1 MKAIKLFNPNDK
13 PFGRLSNNSY
23 HPITINGKNYPTIT
37 NYILSNMLIT
47 PAWKK
52 ILQNTEIGGAKGGN
66 NELIKAIDFFINPI
80 KEQSLKSSYDNVE
93 SRVNKVIL
101 LSKQTGL
108 PEKEFSDWA
117 NSQISISI
125 AHIKKVYKNPDG
137 NNYIK
142 KAVKKYK
149 SEKDKN
155 KAIKIFIDY
164 LKEKIPESPPLT
176 KEEIERQVHEVWISY
191 VKAGGKKFE
200 DLDDSNRKLSEKEK
214 YTNYITSQ
222 VRRPFDQINLHQLK
236 NEIEK
241 DNAINKMGIYQVYER
256 AANDELLSTLRK
268 AVDNAYNTLLKNTE
282 LQKILLGTGDF
293 PIGYESLDPFLG
305 VGQDRK
311 GENLIGKILMQI
323 RHNLRMK
330 KFIDIE
336 NKKEIAKYKNIYD
349 IYLAY
354 TVLLIETRKNKK
366 SLSEYLGLS
375 PEQIINKFG
384 AHNLVSGVPSQDT
397 VIKLYKYDK
406 LNPIVMREIFQPGT
420 LVVSIRKN
428 EIRNLRNSLE
438 EAKDDIIF
446 NSYLEYMITRN
457 CTNAID
463 KEVQYLLDIQDKIRL
478 NSEGESKQIKE
489 VLEKSRKTR
498 DQIMEEV
505 IENTIASEKQKIS
518 VEELEDVKKRSI
530 DLFNIGMLSAS
541 LSDKIDG
548 LIKELNIPTEDEI
561 RDAELAEI
569 VPIEVKNVS
578 VPMKDQSDEEDV
590 ASSDD
595 GSPTTKYLKEIF
607 KKDKE
612 NKKQLIEQI
621 IKKEKNSKFSDFTDW
636 DIKDLKQRLE
646 SLDKNEEYENYD
658 MTFSPPEGN
667 PIGIFEDP
675 AKNFPELVS
684 FSPVFFNGM
693 LNIKGFNY
701 PTIQHYIIASLIS
714 NSGTKN
720 VIDSYGNNLTQRG
733 IGVKNSHKL
742 ILIDPNLSGNTPQE
756 YIDLQSASTLYE
768 NLKKDTDY
776 KLLSLYSVTSLNKK
790 FQDTS
795 LQDLLLLTR
804 SAIILWEGPDL
815 FLGVGNNNNGN
826 NYIGKT
832 LMALREQIKENKKGE
847 ENVDVEESD
856 IIRFINKD
864 QFMLDWIKMRIK
876 DMCDVVYK
884 AQQYMKLKQDLRY
897 DLTTKGDGTGFERL
911 INSVLND
918 IYQPCLS
925 TSKLESE
932 DKIPVPG
939 FVINIVKKCSGMSS
953 GEAPIYTKG
962 RSGNKQFNK
971 EIEKYISKINK
982 QINDLKSKFYGTTT
996 IQHTKEE
1003 AKQFN
1008 DYQRDEWSNFMENI
1022 ALSEDSQ
1029 EAKLKEMEDFK
1040 KLQLD
1045 EYQQFWGMD
1054 KTEKTKEEKYRF
1066 EHEISELRRQIL
1078 QYKISKK
1085 KENETEQ
1092 NQVVIIAQ
1100 MYWDRIVFM
1109 IKTLIKNSNPKTDS
1123 NIRDALVSIE
1133 MLTAE
1138 ETNCVRIIKD
1148 EKDNCIVSA
1157 LINLLKGIYLFNDE
1171 LTPTITSILD
1181 EDDVKFAGSI
1191 ILNSDFKPDNLW
1203 KGEQSDED
1211 MGDIDSDPEF
1221 VGNLD
1226 DYSLGDI
1233 DKKYSKKGG
1242 YDIPDE
1248 GMLPKDFIDDDDEGG
1263 YDIPDEGMFPKDFI
1277 DDEDEDEEIGG
1288 YEENLKNPFFSFKWG
1303 VKRKKKPQSIKI
1315 NSDIDKIQEQVE
1327 LISSE
1332 NSLKI
1337 AKEIIKM
1344 VDIIKKSKVPDIIK
1358 QNRINFF
1365 ATIR

>member
-1 MKAIKLFNPNDK
+1 MKEIKLFNPNDK

-23 HPITINGKNYPTIT
+23 HPITINGNKYPTVT
-37 NYILSNMLIT
+37 NYILSNMLLT
-47 PAWKK
+47 PIWKK
-52 ILQNTEIGGAKGGN
+52 ILQNTEISGAKGGN

-80 KEQSLKSSYDNVE
+80 KDQKVKSTYDIVE
-93 SRVNKVIL
+93 SRGNKVIVL
-101 LSKQTGL
+101 GKLTNL
-108 PEKEFSDWA
+108 PTIEFVNWT

-125 AHIKKVYKNPDG
+125 A
-137 NNYIK
+137 YIK
-142 KAVKKYK
+142 KLNKIPNGNTYIKEAVKKYK

-155 KAIKIFIDY
+155 KSIKLFIDY
-164 LKEKIPESPPLT
+164 LNENLPESPTLT
-176 KEEIERQVHEVWISY
+176 NEEIERQVHESWISY
-191 VKAGGKKFE
+191 VKAEGKIQS
-200 DLDDSNRKLSEKEK
+200 DSNNPNRKLSEKEK

-222 VRRPFDQINLHQLK
+222 VRKPFDQINLHELK
-236 NEIEK
+236 NQIEK

-256 AANDELLSTLRK
+256 ANNDELLSTLRK
-268 AVDNAYNTLLKNTE
+268 AVDNAYNSLLKNPE
-282 LQKILLGTGDF
+282 LQHILLGTGNF
-293 PIGYESLDPFLG
+293 PIGYESSDPFLG

-323 RHNLRMK
+323 RHNLRFK
-330 KFIDIE
+330 QFIDIE

-349 IYLAY
+349 IYLAHSAL
-354 TVLLIETRKNKK
+354 VIEIRKNKS

-420 LVVSIRKN
+420 LVINIRKN
-428 EIRNLRNSLE
+428 ELRNLRNSLE
-438 EAKDDIIF
+438 QSKDDIIF

-457 CTNAID
+457 CEDAIN
-463 KEVQYLLDIQDKIRL
+463 KEVKYLLDIQNKIRL
-478 NSEGESKQIKE
+478 NSASGSRQIIE
-489 VLEKSRKTR
+489 TLEKSRKTR

-518 VEELEDVKKRSI
+518 VEQLEDVKKRSI
-530 DLFNIGMLSAS
+530 DLFNLGMLSSS
-541 LSDKIDG
+541 LSDKIDT
-548 LIKELNIPTEDEI
+548 LIKELNIPNEDEI
-561 RDAELAEI
+561 TQAELAEI
-569 VPIEVKNVS
+569 VPIEVETVS

-595 GSPTTKYLKEIF
+595 GSPTTKYLKKIF

-612 NKKQLIEQI
+612 NKKQLIEKI
-621 IKKEKNSKFSDFTDW
+621 IKENKVSKSADFTNR
-636 DIKDLKQRLE
+636 DIKDLKQRLKSLEE
-646 SLDKNEEYENYD
+646 SEEYDD

-675 AKNFPELVS
+675 SKNFPQLAP
-684 FSPVFFNGM
+684 FSPIFFNGM

-714 NSGTKN
+714 TTGTKN
-720 VIDSYGNNLTQRG
+720 VLDSYGNNLTQKG

-742 ILIDPNLSGNTPQE
+742 ILIDPNLYGNMPQE
-756 YIDLQSASTLYE
+756 YLDLQAASTLYE
-768 NLKKDTDY
+768 NLKKDTDD

-790 FQDTS
+790 FQDVS
-795 LQDLLLLTR
+795 LQDLLLLTK
-804 SAIILWEGPDL
+804 SSTLLWEGPDL
-815 FLGVGNNNNGN
+815 FLGVGNDNNGN

-832 LMALREQIKENKKGE
+832 LMTIREKIKENRKGE
-847 ENVDVEESD
+847 EVVEVEEVDV
-856 IIRFINKD
+856 IRFINKD

-884 AQQYMKLKQDLRY
+884 SQQYMKLKHSLEY
-897 DLTTKGDGTGFERL
+897 DLTTKGDVKGFERL
-911 INSVLND
+911 INTVLND

-925 TSKLESE
+925 TSKLEKE

-953 GEAPIYTKG
+953 GEVPIYIKD
-962 RSGNKQFNK
+962 SAGNERFNK
-971 EIEKYISKINK
+971 EIEKYISNINK
-982 QINDLKSKFYGTTT
+982 QINDLESKFYGIST
-996 IQHTKEE
+996 IKHTKEE
-1003 AKQFN
+1003 SREFN
-1008 DYQRDEWSNFMENI
+1008 EYQRDEWSKFIENI

-1029 EAKLKEMEDFK
+1029 EDKLKEMEEFK

-1045 EYQQFWGMD
+1045 EYQDFWGIN
-1054 KTEKTKEEKYRF
+1054 KTKKTKEEIYRF
-1066 EHEISELRRQIL
+1066 EHEISELKRQISKY
-1078 QYKISKK
+1078 QISKK
-1085 KENETEQ
+1085 KENDSEQ
-1092 NQVVIIAQ
+1092 NQVRIIAQ
-1100 MYWDRIVFM
+1100 LYWDRIVFM
-1109 IKTLIKNSNPKTDS
+1109 IKTLIKNSQPNTSS

-1133 MLTAE
+1133 MMTAE

-1157 LINLLKGIYLFNDE
+1157 LINLLKGIHVFNEE
-1171 LTPTITSILD
+1171 LTPTITPVLD

-1203 KGEQSDED
+1203 KGEQSNQD
-1211 MGDIDSDPEF
+1211 MGDIDDLPEF
-1221 VGNLD
+1221 VVNKD
-1226 DYSLGDI
+1226 DYLPGDI
-1233 DKKYSKKGG
+1233 DKE
-1242 YDIPDE
+1242 DTR
-1248 GMLPKDFIDDDDEGG
+1248 KDG
-1263 YDIPDEGMFPKDFI
+1263 YDIPDEGMFPTDFMY
-1277 DDEDEDEEIGG
+1277 DDDDREIGG
-1288 YEENLKNPFFSFKWG
+1288 YEDDEEFDNPFWSFKWG
-1303 VKRKKKPQSIKI
+1303 VKPKNKAQSIKL
-1315 NSDIDKIQEQVE
+1315 NSDIDKIQEQVK

-1332 NSLKI
+1332 NSLQI
-1337 AKEIIKM
+1337 TQEIIKM
-1344 VDIIKKSKVPDIIK
+1344 IDIIKTSKVPDIIK

>member
-1 MKAIKLFNPNDK
+1 MKEIKLFNPNDK

-23 HPITINGKNYPTIT
+23 HPIKINGKNYPTVT
-37 NYILSNMLIT
+37 NYILSNMLST
-47 PAWKK
+47 PTWKK
-52 ILQNTEIGGAKGGN
+52 ILQNTEISGAKGGN

-80 KEQSLKSSYDNVE
+80 KDQNVKSTYDNVD
-93 SRVNKVIL
+93 SRGNKVIV
-101 LSKQTGL
+101 LSKLTNL
-108 PEKEFSDWA
+108 PTIEFINWT

-125 AHIKKVYKNPDG
+125 VYIKKVNKIPNG
-137 NNYIK
+137 NTYIK

-155 KAIKIFIDY
+155 KSIKLFIDY

-176 KEEIERQVHEVWISY
+176 NEEIERQVHESWISY
-191 VKAGGKKFE
+191 VKAGGKKLE
-200 DLDDSNRKLSEKEK
+200 DLDDPNRKLSEKEK
-214 YTNYITSQ
+214 YTNYITQQ
-222 VRRPFDQINLHQLK
+222 VRKPFNQINLHQLK

-256 AANDELLSTLRK
+256 ANNDELLSTLRK
-268 AVDNAYNTLLKNTE
+268 AVDNAYNALLKNPE
-282 LQKILLGTGDF
+282 LQQILLGTGNF
-293 PIGYESLDPFLG
+293 PIGYESADPFLG

-311 GENLIGKILMQI
+311 GENLIGKILIQI
-323 RHNLRMK
+323 RHNLRIK

-336 NKKEIAKYKNIYD
+336 NKKEIAKYKDIYD
-349 IYLAY
+349 IYLAHSAL
-354 TVLLIETRKNKK
+354 VIEIRKNKS

-420 LVVSIRKN
+420 LVINIRKN
-428 EIRNLRNSLE
+428 ELRNLRNSLE
-438 EAKDDIIF
+438 QSKDDIIF
-446 NSYLEYMITRN
+446 NSYLEYMIIRN
-457 CTNAID
+457 CEDAID
-463 KEVQYLLDIQDKIRL
+463 KEVKYLLDIQDKIRL
-478 NSEGESKQIKE
+478 NSAGGSRQIIE
-489 VLEKSRKTR
+489 ALEKSRKTR

-518 VEELEDVKKRSI
+518 VEQLEDVKKRSI

-541 LSDKIDG
+541 LSDKIDM

-561 RDAELAEI
+561 RQAELAEI
-569 VPIEVKNVS
+569 VPIEVETVS
-578 VPMKDQSDEEDV
+578 VPMKDQSDDEEDV

-612 NKKQLIEQI
+612 NKKQLIEKI
-621 IKKEKNSKFSDFTDW
+621 IKEKKGSKSADFTNW

-646 SLDKNEEYENYD
+646 SLEESEEYDD

-675 AKNFPELVS
+675 SKNFPQLAP
-684 FSPVFFNGM
+684 FSPIFFNGM

-701 PTIQHYIIASLIS
+701 PTIQHYIISSLIS
-714 NSGTKN
+714 TTGTKN
-720 VIDSYGNNLTQRG
+720 VLDSYGNNLTQKG

-742 ILIDPNLSGNTPQE
+742 ILIDPNLSGNIPQE
-756 YIDLQSASTLYE
+756 YLDLQAASTLYE
-768 NLKKDTDY
+768 NLKKDTDD

-790 FQDTS
+790 FQDVS
-795 LQDLLLLTR
+795 LQDLLLLTK
-804 SAIILWEGPDL
+804 SATLLWEGPDL
-815 FLGVGNNNNGN
+815 FLGVGNDNNGN

-832 LMALREQIKENKKGE
+832 LMTIREQIKENRKGE
-847 ENVDVEESD
+847 EVVEVEEVDV
-856 IIRFINKD
+856 IRFINKD
-864 QFMLDWIKMRIK
+864 QFILDWIKMRIK

-884 AQQYMKLKQDLRY
+884 AQQYMKLKHALDY
-897 DLTTKGDGTGFERL
+897 DLTPKGDGKGFEKL
-911 INSVLND
+911 INMVLNN

-925 TSKLESE
+925 TSKLETE

-953 GEAPIYTKG
+953 GEAPIYIKDAA
-962 RSGNKQFNK
+962 GNQRFNK

-982 QINDLKSKFYGTTT
+982 QINDLKSKFYGITT
-996 IQHTKEE
+996 IEHTKEE
-1003 AKQFN
+1003 SREFN
-1008 DYQRDEWSNFMENI
+1008 EYQRVEWSKFMENI
-1022 ALSEDSQ
+1022 VLSEDSQ
-1029 EAKLKEMEDFK
+1029 EDKLKEMEEFK

-1045 EYQQFWGMD
+1045 EYQEFWGIN
-1054 KTEKTKEEKYRF
+1054 KTKKTKEEIYRF
-1066 EHEISELRRQIL
+1066 EHEISEFNQQISK
-1078 QYKISKK
+1078 YRISKK
-1085 KENETEQ
+1085 KENDSEQ
-1092 NQVVIIAQ
+1092 NQVRIIAQ
-1100 MYWDRIVFM
+1100 LYWDRIVFM
-1109 IKTLIKNSNPKTDS
+1109 IKTLIKNSQPNTAS

-1133 MLTAE
+1133 MMTAE

-1171 LTPTITSILD
+1171 LTPTKTPVLD

-1203 KGEQSDED
+1203 KGEQSNED
-1211 MGDIDSDPEF
+1211 MGDIDDLPEF
-1221 VGNLD
+1221 VANKD
-1226 DYSLGDI
+1226 DYLPGDI
-1233 DKKYSKKGG
+1233 DKE
-1242 YDIPDE
+1242 DTD
-1248 GMLPKDFIDDDDEGG
+1248 KDG
-1263 YDIPDEGMFPKDFI
+1263 YDIPDEGMFPTDFI
-1277 DDEDEDEEIGG
+1277 YDDDDDREIDG
-1288 YEENLKNPFFSFKWG
+1288 YENGGDFDNPFFSFKWG
-1303 VKRKKKPQSIKI
+1303 VKRKNKPQSIKI
-1315 NSDIDKIQEQVE
+1315 NSDIDKIQEQVK

-1332 NSLKI
+1332 NSLQI
-1337 AKEIIKM
+1337 TQEIIKM
-1344 VDIIKKSKVPDIIK
+1344 VDIIKTSKVPEIIK

>member
-1 MKAIKLFNPNDK
+1 LFNPNDK

-23 HPITINGKNYPTIT
+23 HPITINGKKYPTVT
-37 NYILSNMLIT
+37 NYILSNMLST
-47 PAWKK
+47 PVWKK

-80 KEQSLKSSYDNVE
+80 KDKNVKSTYDIVE
-93 SRVNKVIL
+93 SRINKVIL
-101 LSKQTGL
+101 LRKLTNL
-108 PEKEFSDWA
+108 PAIEFVNWT
-117 NSQISISI
+117 NSQISILI
-125 AHIKKVYKNPDG
+125 TYIKKVNKNPNG
-137 NNYIK
+137 NKHIK

-155 KAIKIFIDY
+155 KAIKIIIDY
-164 LKEKIPESPPLT
+164 LKERIPESPTLT
-176 KEEIERQVHEVWISY
+176 NEEIERQVHELWISY
-191 VKAGGKKFE
+191 VKAGGKIQS
-200 DLDDSNRKLSEKEK
+200 DSNHPNRKLSENEK

-222 VRRPFDQINLHQLK
+222 VRKPFDQINLHQLK

-256 AANDELLSTLRK
+256 ASNDELLSTLRK
-268 AVDNAYNTLLKNTE
+268 SVDNGYNALLKKPE
-282 LQKILLGTGDF
+282 LQQILLGTGNF
-293 PIGYESLDPFLG
+293 PIGYESSDPFLG

-323 RHNLRMK
+323 RHNLRIK
-330 KFIDIE
+330 QFVDIE

-349 IYLAY
+349 VYLAHSAL
-354 TVLLIETRKNKK
+354 VIEVRKNKN

-397 VIKLYKYDK
+397 VIKLYKYNK

-420 LVVSIRKN
+420 LVVNIRKN
-428 EIRNLRNSLE
+428 ELRNLKNSLE
-438 EAKDDIIF
+438 QAKYDIIF

-457 CTNAID
+457 CEDAID
-463 KEVQYLLDIQDKIRL
+463 KEVGYLLDIQYKIRL
-478 NSEGESKQIKE
+478 NSGGESQQINE
-489 VLEKSRKTR
+489 ALERSRKTR

-505 IENTIASEKQKIS
+505 IENTIASEKEKIS
-518 VEELEDVKKRSI
+518 VEQLEDVKKRSI

-541 LSDKIDG
+541 LSEKIDT

-569 VPIEVKNVS
+569 VPIEVETVS
-578 VPMKDQSDEEDV
+578 VPMREQSDEEDI

-612 NKKQLIEQI
+612 NKKQLIDQLMKQ
-621 IKKEKNSKFSDFTDW
+621 KKGSKSTDFTNW

-646 SLDKNEEYENYD
+646 SLEENEEYKNDD

-675 AKNFPELVS
+675 SKNFPQLAI
-684 FSPVFFNGM
+684 FSPIFFNGM
-693 LNIKGFNY
+693 LNVKGYNY

-714 NSGTKN
+714 TTGTKN
-720 VIDSYGNNLTQRG
+720 VLDSYGNNLTQKG
-733 IGVKNSHKL
+733 IGIKNSHKL
-742 ILIDPNLSGNTPQE
+742 ILIDPNLSGTTPQE
-756 YIDLQSASTLYE
+756 YLDLQAASTLYA
-768 NLKKDTDY
+768 NLKKDTDD

-790 FQDTS
+790 FQDVS
-795 LQDLLLLTR
+795 LQDLLLLTKYTT
-804 SAIILWEGPDL
+804 ILWEGPNL
-815 FLGVGNNNNGN
+815 FLGVGNDNNGN

-832 LMALREQIKENKKGE
+832 LMTIREQIKENRKGE
-847 ENVDVEESD
+847 EVVEIEEVDV
-856 IIRFINKD
+856 IRFINKD
-864 QFMLDWIKMRIK
+864 QFILDWIKMRIK

-884 AQQYMKLKQDLRY
+884 AQQYMKLKHNLDY
-897 DLTTKGDGTGFERL
+897 DLTVKGDGKGFERL

-925 TSKLESE
+925 TSKLQSE

-939 FVINIVKKCSGMSS
+939 FVIKIVKKCSGMSL
-953 GEAPIYTKG
+953 GEPRIYIKDST
-962 RSGNKQFNK
+962 GNKRFNK

-982 QINDLKSKFYGTTT
+982 QIIDLETRFYGSST
-996 IQHTKEE
+996 IEHTKQESQE
-1003 AKQFN
+1003 FN
-1008 DYQRDEWSNFMENI
+1008 AYQLNEWSKFMENI
-1022 ALSEDSQ
+1022 TLSKESQ
-1029 EAKLKEMEDFK
+1029 EDKLKEMDEFK

-1045 EYQQFWGMD
+1045 EYQEFWGIN
-1054 KTEKTKEEKYRF
+1054 KTKKTKEEIYKF
-1066 EHEISELRRQIL
+1066 EHEISELKRQIS

-1085 KENETEQ
+1085 KENESNQ
-1092 NQVVIIAQ
+1092 NQVTIISQ

-1109 IKTLIKNSNPKTDS
+1109 IKTLIKNSQPNTS
-1123 NIRDALVSIE
+1123 SSIRDALVSIE
-1133 MLTAE
+1133 MMTAE

-1157 LINLLKGIYLFNDE
+1157 IINLLKGIYVFNDE
-1171 LTPTITSILD
+1171 LTPTITPVLD
-1181 EDDVKFAGSI
+1181 EDDVKFSGSI
-1191 ILNSDFKPDNLW
+1191 ILNSDFKPGNVW
-1203 KGEQSDED
+1203 KGEQSDEE
-1211 MGDIDSDPEF
+1211 MGDNNQPES
-1221 VGNLD
+1221 VR
-1226 DYSLGDI
+1226 DYSSGDI
-1233 DKKYSKKGG
+1233 YKDEDG
-1242 YDIPDE
+1242 YGIPD
-1248 GMLPKDFIDDDDEGG
+1248 G
-1263 YDIPDEGMFPKDFI
+1263 GMFPKDFI
-1277 DDEDEDEEIGG
+1277 YDDDEEDDT
-1288 YEENLKNPFFSFKWG
+1288 NPFFSFKWG
-1303 VKRKKKPQSIKI
+1303 VKSKDKSQSIKL
-1315 NSDIDKIQEQVE
+1315 NSDIDKIQEQVK

-1332 NSLKI
+1332 NSLQI
-1337 AKEIIKM
+1337 TKEIIKM
-1344 VDIIKKSKVPDIIK
+1344 VDIIKTSKVPDIIK